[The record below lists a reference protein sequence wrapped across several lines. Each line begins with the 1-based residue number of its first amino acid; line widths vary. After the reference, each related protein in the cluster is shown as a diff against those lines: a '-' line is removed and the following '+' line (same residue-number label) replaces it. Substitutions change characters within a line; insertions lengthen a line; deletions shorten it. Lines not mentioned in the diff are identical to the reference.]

1 MKKSKILIEPRIK
14 FLNRYFENFKNKD
27 ILIKKH
33 FELTI
38 NYKNLSDFK
47 KSVYDEYKLIAC
59 GKQTKLFWTQR
70 QFSDKEAD
78 ELTKKYKRA
87 YDKEKSPMNINHW
100 INKGFNKEDAQFKI
114 KSQRKQ
120 NIEYWLNKGYSK
132 ELSEIKRSEYQSIA
146 AVAFKNMIRNN
157 PNDYN
162 DIRPNQVEYWIKKG
176 YSKEYSLKKVSE
188 RQNTFSKEKCI
199 ERYGN
204 IEGIKIWEARQIK
217 WINSLKKGN
226 YDMKEGKSITIRDK
240 INNNNSIDS
249 LIDSLTLKNPDIF
262 KKLLKECLSIE
273 DFVNKYMEIFKQDDE
288 ISLYRIIKPIF
299 SIKLLSEYYNTNKEH
314 ILSLLIPK
322 ITRIKTKYSYISWFN
337 GHICRSDVEY
347 IIANFLFNNNIK
359 YKYEKYYE
367 NSKKR
372 CDFYLIEHDLYI
384 EYLGMKYDS
393 YKTKIDFLNDKK
405 INYIISDNVEELKIK
420 IKNYVNN
427 KN

>member
-27 ILIKKH
+27 ILINKH
-33 FELTI
+33 LELNI
-38 NYKNLSDFK
+38 NYKNLSDFQ
-47 KSVYDEYKLIAC
+47 KSVYNEYKLIAC

-78 ELTKKYKRA
+78 ELTKKYKRV

-100 INKGFNKEDAQFKI
+100 INKGFSKEDAEFKI

-120 NIEYWLNKGYSK
+120 NIEYWINKGYSK
-132 ELSEIKRSEYQSIA
+132 ELSEIKRKEYQSIA
-146 AVAFKNMIRNN
+146 ALSFKTMIRNN

-162 DIRPNQVEYWIKKG
+162 DIRPNQVNYWIKKG
-176 YSKEYSLKKVSE
+176 YSKEDSLKKVSE
-188 RQNTFSKEKCI
+188 IQSTFSKEKCI
-199 ERYGN
+199 EKYGY
-204 IEGIKIWEARQIK
+204 IEGIKIWQDRQVR
-217 WINSLKKGN
+217 WINSLENGN
-226 YDMKEGKSITIRDK
+226 YDMKQGKSITIRNK
-240 INNNNSIDS
+240 INNYDIDT
-249 LIDSLTLKNPDIF
+249 LIDSLTLKNPIIF
-262 KKLLKECLSIE
+262 KILLKECLCIE
-273 DFVNKYMEIFKQDDE
+273 DFVSRYMEYFNENDE
-288 ISLYRIIKPIF
+288 ISLYRIVRPIF
-299 SIKLLSEYYNTNKEH
+299 SIKLLNEYYNTNKEH

-337 GHICRSDVEY
+337 GHICRSDAEY
-347 IIANFLFNNNIK
+347 IIANFLFKNNIK

-372 CDFYLIEHDLYI
+372 CDFYLIEYDLYI
-384 EYLGMKYDS
+384 EYLGMRYNS
-393 YKTKIDFLNDKK
+393 YKTKIDFLDNNN
-405 INYIISDNVEELKIK
+405 INYIISDDVEELKLK